1 MFEVT
6 PLPVCAYQYAEAYSV
21 PLQIIQAVRIKESG
35 GNQGVGKVC
44 ANSDGSCDIGAMQIN
59 EWWLPKL
66 HKQNIDANLL
76 IEDECV
82 NIAVGTWI
90 LAANFY
96 QHKNWADALAV
107 YNTGKK
113 NTVIGQRYAEQVIK
127 IYKALNRPNNQ
138 KTQ

>member
-1 MFEVT
+1 MLEVM

-35 GNQGVGKVC
+35 GNHGVGKVC

-59 EWWLPKL
+59 EWWLPTL

-113 NTVIGQRYAEQVIK
+113 NTVIGQQYAEQVIK
-127 IYKALNRPNNQ
+127 IYKALTSSSNQ
-138 KTQ
+138 